1 MSEKIYALLFRL
13 FPARFRAAWGEEAI
27 DLYRQRAR
35 DERGFRS
42 RMRLWRDLL
51 ADLAVSLPGTYL
63 REEPGLAPAR
73 EIGGGAV
80 PSFTMLEEK
89 PIRGS
94 AYFYG
99 TLLTLAILGG
109 ISVLAKH
116 AGHFPVLRASNA
128 AEASGVTMD
137 PWAIGH
143 GSGGGG
149 GDTAVL
155 GKGPGA
161 TPAAEASTG
170 KAATKYVSIA
180 EGKPLTLFDDAER
193 KRVVE
198 GIAATLR
205 RDYPDHASAEKVART
220 VQANERD
227 GGYDAVDDP
236 AAFATLLTR
245 QLRTASGDSHFDVV
259 YSAAPMHE
267 SAPPTAAQ
275 EAQYRAVALGA
286 NCGFEEVKILPGR
299 IGYLKLDTFSD
310 PRVCGGIAIAAMKKL
325 SASDGLII
333 DLRDNSGGSPEMV
346 LFLGGWLFDKPAYFW
361 NPREDSAAN
370 MWTHSPMAGSALE
383 HKPVWVLT
391 SGRTWSAAE
400 HFSYDL
406 KELHRATL
414 VGETTGG
421 ATDVGVF
428 HRIDEHF
435 GIGMRESRVANPY
448 PDPDWAGR
456 GVQPDVRVP
465 ADGALAMAEG
475 MAQKQ
480 LARR

>member
-13 FPARFRAAWGEEAI
+13 FPARFRAAWGEESL
-27 DLYRQRAR
+27 DFYRQRA
-35 DERGFRS
+35 DHERGFWPRV
-42 RMRLWRDLL
+42 RLWRDLL
-51 ADLAVSLPGTYL
+51 ADLAVSLPGAYL
-63 REEPGLAPAR
+63 REEPGLSPAPETGRA
-73 EIGGGAV
+73 AV
-80 PSFTMLEEK
+80 PSFTMLDEE
-89 PIRGS
+89 PIHGS

-99 TLLTLAILGG
+99 TLLTIALLGAIS
-109 ISVLAKH
+109 ILAKH
-116 AGHFPVLRASNA
+116 AGHFPVLRASQA
-128 AEASGVTMD
+128 AEASGVTVD
-137 PWAIGH
+137 PWATGR
-143 GSGGGG
+143 SAGGGD

-155 GKGPGA
+155 GNGPGA
-161 TPAAEASTG
+161 APAAQASTG
-170 KAATKYVSIA
+170 KPATRYVSIA
-180 EGKPLTLFDDAER
+180 QSKPLALFDDAER
-193 KRVVE
+193 KRVISS
-198 GIAATLR
+198 IANTLR
-205 RDYPDHASAEKVART
+205 SEYPDRATAEKVARFL
-220 VQANERD
+220 QSNER
-227 GGYDAVDDP
+227 GGSYDAVDDP
-236 AAFATLLTR
+236 AAFAALLTR
-245 QLRTASGDSHFDVV
+245 QLRSASRDSHFEVV
-259 YSAAPMHE
+259 FSAAPLHQ
-267 SAPPTAAQ
+267 SAPPTAEQ

-286 NCGFEEVKILPGR
+286 NCGFEQVKILPGG
-299 IGYLKLDTFSD
+299 IGYLKLGTFSD
-310 PRVCGGIAIAAMKKL
+310 PQVCGGEAIAAMKKL
-325 SASDGLII
+325 SSADGLII

-346 LFLGGWLFDKPAYFW
+346 LFLAGWLFEKPAFFW

-370 MWTHSPMAGSALE
+370 MWTHSPMAGSSFA

-421 ATDVGVF
+421 AADVGVF

-465 ADGALAMAEG
+465 SDNALAA
-475 MAQKQ
+475 AQAQALQQ